1 MKALSSVFLRRKPM
15 SRFVFS
21 TLSTAFLSMSL
32 ALAPST
38 VFAVDVGALAPVV
51 QLPTASG
58 NIDLAAKPQRWLYV
72 DFWASWCAPC
82 KQSFP
87 WMNELQTKFRDR
99 GLQVVA
105 INVDAKRADAD
116 RFLQQLPA
124 QFTVAFDPA
133 GDTPKRFAVKA
144 MPSAYLIDPQGRV
157 RMIHRGFKTSD
168 GETLMRD
175 IDALLKKG

>member
-1 MKALSSVFLRRKPM
+1 MRVFVATSMKALLCLK
-15 SRFVFS
+15 
-21 TLSTAFLSMSL
+21 LCL
-32 ALAPST
+32 LAPT
-38 VFAVDVGALAPVV
+38 LAFAVEVGAPAPTAQLATATGTVDLAP
-51 QLPTASG
+51 T
-58 NIDLAAKPQRWLYV
+58 PQRWLYV

-105 INVDAKRADAD
+105 INVDTRRADAD
-116 RFLQQLPA
+116 RFLKQLPA

-133 GDTPKRFAVKA
+133 GETPKRFAVKA

-157 RMIHRGFKTSD
+157 RMVHRGFKD
-168 GETLMRD
+168 ADRDALMRD

>member
-1 MKALSSVFLRRKPM
+1 MRGRPYASLKAAFFLALC
-15 SRFVFS
+15 V
-21 TLSTAFLSMSL
+21 
-32 ALAPST
+32 LAPST
-38 VFAVDVGALAPVV
+38 AFAVEIGAPAPVA

-58 NIDLAAKPQRWLYV
+58 TIDLAAKPQRWLYV

-87 WMNELQTKFRDR
+87 WMNELHAKFRER

-157 RMIHRGFKTSD
+157 RMIHRGFKTND
-168 GETLMRD
+168 GDALMRD

>member
-1 MKALSSVFLRRKPM
+1 VYQHRSVGRRFMRTSMRAALLLKLCLFIP
-15 SRFVFS
+15 
-21 TLSTAFLSMSL
+21 TL
-32 ALAPST
+32 ALAVEVGVVAPSAQLAT
-38 VFAVDVGALAPVV
+38 ATGSVNLAPV
-51 QLPTASG
+51 
-58 NIDLAAKPQRWLYV
+58 PQRWLYV

-87 WMNELQTKFRDR
+87 WMNELQAKFRDR

-105 INVDAKRADAD
+105 INVDTKRADAD
-116 RFLQQLPA
+116 RFLKQLPA

-133 GDTPKRFAVKA
+133 GEMPKRFAVKA

-157 RMIHRGFKTSD
+157 RMVHRGFKDAD
-168 GETLMRD
+168 GDALMRD